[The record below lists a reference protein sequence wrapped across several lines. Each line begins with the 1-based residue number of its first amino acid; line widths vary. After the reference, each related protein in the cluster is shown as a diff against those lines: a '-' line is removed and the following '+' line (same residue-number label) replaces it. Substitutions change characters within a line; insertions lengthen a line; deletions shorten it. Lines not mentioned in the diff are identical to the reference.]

1 MIIIKTLHFE
11 DYEDFACAVS
21 DVYDRVKSDDEY
33 NSVDVVA
40 KYEDAKE
47 IIREL
52 IGIGYG
58 IAFINELADPEWDG
72 YDDAFVVS
80 LLDDEIWCEPVKLKD
95 DYIFVEADVVYI
107 FDDCNSKIIPKIEA
121 DDVYEVEIGNEYDNC
136 DDGCKNSEE
145 EGFTVNGK
153 HVSKEE
159 FDNYTSQFNHDEK
172 PTTTTASAKS
182 IYKINGKECSK
193 EEFDKKYWQ
202 FEEMYL
208 DNIRDMMLNYCSVM
222 DSVNDWISRF
232 LRW

>member
-121 DDVYEVEIGNEYDNC
+121 DDVYEVEIGNEYDDC

-145 EGFTVNGK
+145 ERFTVNGK
-153 HVSKEE
+153 PVSKEE
-159 FDNYTSQFNHDEK
+159 FDNYTSQFKHDEK
-172 PTTTTASAKS
+172 PTTTTASKES
-182 IYKINGKECSK
+182 YFINGKSVDK
-193 EEFDKKYWQ
+193 SEFDKKYEE
-202 FEEMYL
+202 FEEMYM
-208 DNIRDMMLNYCSVM
+208 DNIRDMLLNYCEFM
-222 DSVNDWISRF
+222 DSVNDWKSRF

>member
-1 MIIIKTLHFE
+1 MRNLYFE

-21 DVYDRVKSDDEY
+21 DVYDRVKSYDKYD
-33 NSVDVVA
+33 SVDVVA

-52 IGIGYG
+52 VGIGYG

-95 DYIFVEADVVYI
+95 GYIFVEADVVYI
-107 FDDCNSKIIPKIEA
+107 FDDCNSKIIPKIES
-121 DDVYEVEIGNEYDNC
+121 DEVYEVEIGNEYGDCENC
-136 DDGCKNSEE
+136 EE

-153 HVSKEE
+153 PVSNEE
-159 FDNYTSQFNHDEK
+159 FYNYTSQFRHDDK
-172 PTTTTASAKS
+172 PTTTASKS
-182 IYKINGKECSK
+182 TYKINGKEVSK
-193 EEFDKKYWQ
+193 EEFDKKYEE
-202 FEEMYL
+202 FEEKYM
-208 DNIRDMMLNYCSVM
+208 DNIRDMMLNYCEFM
-222 DSVNDWISRF
+222 DSVNDWRSRF

>member
-33 NSVDVVA
+33 TSVDVVA

-136 DDGCKNSEE
+136 DDDCENSEE
-145 EGFTVNGK
+145 ERFTVNGK
-153 HVSKEE
+153 PVSKEE
-159 FDNYTSQFNHDEK
+159 FDAYVSQFKHDEK
-172 PTTTTASAKS
+172 PSTTSNTTAT
-182 IYKINGKECSK
+182 YRVNGKEVDK
-193 EEFDKKYWQ
+193 ETYEKALNELDEK
-202 FEEMYL
+202 YL
-208 DNIRDMMLNYCSVM
+208 DNVQDMLLNYFDFVSEM
-222 DSVNDWISRF
+222 NEWRR
-232 LRW
+232 LLGW

>member
-11 DYEDFACAVS
+11 DYEDFACTVS
-21 DVYDRVKSDDEY
+21 DVYDRVKSNDEY

-72 YDDAFVVS
+72 YDDAFVIS

-95 DYIFVEADVVYI
+95 GYIFVEADVVYI

-121 DDVYEVEIGNEYDNC
+121 DDVYEVEIGNYDDC
-136 DDGCKNSEE
+136 DGDCENSEE
-145 EGFTVNGK
+145 EGFTVNGEP
-153 HVSKEE
+153 VSKEE
-159 FDNYTSQFNHDEK
+159 FKNYTSQFKHDEK
-172 PTTTTASAKS
+172 PTTTSTAKS
-182 IYKINGKECSK
+182 TYKINGKECSK
-193 EEFDKKYWQ
+193 EEFDKKYEE

-208 DNIRDMMLNYCSVM
+208 DNIRDMMLNYCSFM
-222 DSVNDWISRF
+222 DEMNEWRSRF

>member
-33 NSVDVVA
+33 NSVDVIA

-121 DDVYEVEIGNEYDNC
+121 DDVYEVEIGNEYDDCDGDCENC
-136 DDGCKNSEE
+136 NCHDETYLHTSEDEDGNTH
-145 EGFTVNGK
+145 GFTA
-153 HVSKEE
+153 SKS
-159 FDNYTSQFNHDEK
+159 DGDSYMSYSYYSSDELSHEDIQK
-172 PTTTTASAKS
+172 
-182 IYKINGKECSK
+182 
-193 EEFDKKYWQ
+193 
-202 FEEMYL
+202 
-208 DNIRDMMLNYCSVM
+208 MLKA
-222 DSVNDWISRF
+222 F
-232 LRW
+232 GF

>member
-121 DDVYEVEIGNEYDNC
+121 DDVYEVEIGNEYDDCDGDCENC
-136 DDGCKNSEE
+136 DCHDETTTSTSYE
-145 EGFTVNGK
+145 VNGK
-153 HVSKEE
+153 AVDKET
-159 FDNYTSQFNHDEK
+159 YEK
-172 PTTTTASAKS
+172 A
-182 IYKINGKECSK
+182 IEDI
-193 EEFDKKYWQ
+193 EEK
-202 FEEMYL
+202 YL
-208 DNIRDMMLNYCSVM
+208 DGVRDMLLRYCEIQDEMNEWRKLLN
-222 DSVNDWISRF
+222 
-232 LRW
+232 